1 MALRCSLLGHDFGE
15 TEVDRE
21 REERGSEV
29 VVTVTEYE
37 KCLRCGKKTVTSENT
52 EVTALDAG
60 FDADPTPPDESVPAP
75 ESTPDTPSDAA
86 SDDSLEAD
94 ADVDVDA
101 TVDAHDTGKIL
112 DAEAGDTDAPPSE
125 PTEVPSDGE
134 EQSTVPPADA
144 VDDDIDVPTDEHGE
158 PITDDAEILSSDDAE
173 RDDRDRGH
181 GEWPDND
188 DVGPPVGARNE
199 PAAWPED
206 EPAAWPEDEPEA
218 QADLAADATG
228 TETTFAEDDVEQA
241 AVDDGDD
248 TDADEPVT
256 DDAVFVDA
264 DPDPTPEQSGSYT
277 GIASAQR
284 APNPSEST
292 TSSGT
297 FTEFF
302 CPQCS
307 FVAPGDRG
315 SLRQG
320 DICPECRKG
329 YLGERDR

>member
-60 FDADPTPPDESVPAP
+60 SISDPTPPDESVPAP
-75 ESTPDTPSDAA
+75 EPTPDASTEAA
-86 SDDSLEAD
+86 ADGSLEAD
-94 ADVDVDA
+94 VDADVATDATDTGEIIDAEASDAEASAAESPEPPSNTEGDA
-101 TVDAHDTGKIL
+101 TV
-112 DAEAGDTDAPPSE
+112 
-125 PTEVPSDGE
+125 PT
-134 EQSTVPPADA
+134 ADA
-144 VDDDIDVPTDEHGE
+144 DDDSRVDVPTDEHGE
-158 PITDDAEILSSDDAE
+158 PITDDAEILSSDDTE
-173 RDDRDRGH
+173 RDDRNRGH

-206 EPAAWPEDEPEA
+206 EPEA
-218 QADLAADATG
+218 QADPESADATG

-248 TDADEPVT
+248 TEADEPVT

-264 DPDPTPEQSGSYT
+264 EPEPTPEQSGSYT

-315 SLRQG
+315 SLRPG

-329 YLGERDR
+329 YLSERER